1 MWHIASK
8 VTQDAVKA
16 WLDEHNDSRT
26 IYPVH
31 GGSTVT
37 VCALVALAMLG
48 YRKIEVFGLDSCFR
62 KDAHHAYLQSEN
74 DADTPQEVLV
84 GDKTFL
90 AAPWMAVQ
98 ADDIVRVIKYVFSK
112 LEGFEMLIHGD
123 GLVAAMLEN
132 AAKPKGD

>member
-1 MWHIASK
+1 MWHVASK
-8 VTQDAVKA
+8 VTLDTVQE
-16 WLDEHNDSRT
+16 WLEENKDGRVVH
-26 IYPVH
+26 PVY

-48 YRKIEVFGLDSCFR
+48 YRKIEVFGLDSCFL
-62 KDAHHAYLQSEN
+62 KDAHHAYAQSEN
-74 DADTPQEVLV
+74 DVDTPQEVLV
-84 GDKTFL
+84 GGETFL

-98 ADDIVRVIKYVFSK
+98 ADDILRVIKYVLSK

-123 GLVAAMLEN
+123 GLVAAMLKN